1 MSRVARLSILS
12 LLAALAVGVGVLSA
26 QQPRKLSAT
35 QLRTLDTQADKAKV
49 EYLKSLVDLAKS
61 YEDAGLTEK
70 SREMLQQILAGNP
83 DDAAVKKKIK
93 EIDESVFQKNEYEFK
108 FDTSKPWTNA
118 GIQLSKDQPIRI
130 TAEGDYKVYVSETL
144 GPEGYSNDDP
154 TKDLVSGIPMG
165 ALIAAMAPPTREG
178 ASGGAGRPNRGGGNA
193 QREDEVKPFNVGKSL
208 EFTPKSDGPIFF
220 KVNVPPVSKATGIIR
235 ITIRGHFKPRAGGR

>member
-26 QQPRKLSAT
+26 QQPKKLSAT
-35 QLRTLDTQADKAKV
+35 QLRTLDTQADKAKA
-49 EYLKSLVDLAKS
+49 EYLKSLVDLAKN
-61 YEDAGLTEK
+61 YEDAGMTEK
-70 SREMLQQILAGNP
+70 TREILQAILVVSP
-83 DDAAVKKKIK
+83 KDPAVEKKIK
-93 EIDESVFQKNEYEFK
+93 EIDESVFQKNEFEFK

-130 TAEGDYKVYVSETL
+130 TAEGDYKVFVSETL
-144 GPEGYSNDDP
+144 GPEGYANDDP

-165 ALIAAMAPPTREG
+165 ALIAAMAPPGREG
-178 ASGGAGRPNRGGGNA
+178 ASGGTGRRGNS
-193 QREDEVKPFNVGKSL
+193 QKEDEVKPFNVGRAL
-208 EFTPKSDGPIFF
+208 EFTPKADGPIFF

-235 ITIRGHFKPRAGGR
+235 ITIRGHFKPLAGGR